1 MKLLSILILLLIINF
16 VALAQTENA
25 TVDRKIDTTKTYKL
39 NDVQIKSTVPIVQI
53 KTGKILLNVESM
65 VAAAGLNALE
75 ILRQVPGVTVD
86 GQDNVKISGKA
97 SIQVMLDGRMQ
108 MLNAQQLATLLKGT
122 SAATLKTI
130 EVISNPSA
138 KYDAAGNAGIIN
150 LVFKKSDANGLSGNL
165 LAGYQQMQHY
175 KQNDAA
181 TLNLKTKA
189 VSAFF
194 NANLDNSLQF
204 TEVTSDRILAD
215 KVLNQSGTERQGYS
229 NTMLRSGM
237 EVELNKKSKLGTIL
251 SYQRTWDD
259 FPSTAKTIVSG
270 SDADVL
276 STTALANMTENRFGA
291 NLNYQF
297 TGKKDEKLVLEADWL
312 HYTAILGN
320 HVDNVF
326 AVTKRSSKSQNNTDN
341 KIDLISIKADYTQKL
356 GKANLES
363 GVKFSS
369 SETANLLQGVQTATD
384 NSQIFQKNDFNYA
397 EKIMA
402 AYLSLERTFGKI
414 NVQAG
419 LRGEYTNMN
428 GLSIDE
434 LGNRT
439 AKPDTSYLNL
449 FPTFFFRYQ
458 INENNSI
465 GLAYNRRLGRPSF
478 QDQNPYLYRTD
489 FYYASRGNPLLLPQ
503 FTQSV
508 ELDYT
513 FNGQRQLKLSYST
526 TADLIDVIRIQQ
538 GDQTLELPVNAG
550 RRSFLN
556 LSLST
561 PFKLFRAW
569 SGYFSAEPYY
579 QFYKADLSR
588 YPGLTTID
596 QGGVGFNS
604 YLSNTVELGK
614 GWKAGLSAW
623 FNYASRSS
631 IYETKPIYS
640 VDFTLKKPLF
650 KERINCSLAMRDI
663 FNTQKWTQNAV
674 IGNVSQRNS
683 RKWESRGLYVGLNY
697 NFGNKKV
704 KALSGK
710 EKTEAQGRIKSRG

>member
-1 MKLLSILILLLIINF
+1 M
-16 VALAQTENA
+16 
-25 TVDRKIDTTKTYKL
+25 
-39 NDVQIKSTVPIVQI
+39 
-53 KTGKILLNVESM
+53 
-65 VAAAGLNALE
+65 
-75 ILRQVPGVTVD
+75 
-86 GQDNVKISGKA
+86 
-97 SIQVMLDGRMQ
+97 
-108 MLNAQQLATLLKGT
+108 
-122 SAATLKTI
+122 
-130 EVISNPSA
+130 
-138 KYDAAGNAGIIN
+138 
-150 LVFKKSDANGLSGNL
+150 
-165 LAGYQQMQHY
+165 
-175 KQNDAA
+175 
-181 TLNLKTKA
+181 
-189 VSAFF
+189 
-194 NANLDNSLQF
+194 
-204 TEVTSDRILAD
+204 
-215 KVLNQSGTERQGYS
+215 
-229 NTMLRSGM
+229 
-237 EVELNKKSKLGTIL
+237 
-251 SYQRTWDD
+251 
-259 FPSTAKTIVSG
+259 
-270 SDADVL
+270 
-276 STTALANMTENRFGA
+276 
-291 NLNYQF
+291 
-297 TGKKDEKLVLEADWL
+297 
-312 HYTAILGN
+312 LGN

-465 GLAYNRRLGRPSF
+465 GLTYNRRLGRPSF

-556 LSLST
+556 MSLST

-588 YPGLTTID
+588 YPGLTTIN

-663 FNTQKWTQNAV
+663 FDTQKWTQNAV

-710 EKTEAQGRIKSRG
+710 EKTEEQGRIKSRG

>member
-1 MKLLSILILLLIINF
+1 MKLLSILFLLLIINF

-75 ILRQVPGVTVD
+75 ILRQVPGITVD

-181 TLNLKTKA
+181 NLNLKTKA

-297 TGKKDEKLVLEADWL
+297 TGKKDEKLVLGRLAAL
-312 HYTAILGN
+312 H
-320 HVDNVF
+320 
-326 AVTKRSSKSQNNTDN
+326 
-341 KIDLISIKADYTQKL
+341 
-356 GKANLES
+356 
-363 GVKFSS
+363 
-369 SETANLLQGVQTATD
+369 
-384 NSQIFQKNDFNYA
+384 
-397 EKIMA
+397 
-402 AYLSLERTFGKI
+402 
-414 NVQAG
+414 
-419 LRGEYTNMN
+419 
-428 GLSIDE
+428 
-434 LGNRT
+434 
-439 AKPDTSYLNL
+439 
-449 FPTFFFRYQ
+449 
-458 INENNSI
+458 
-465 GLAYNRRLGRPSF
+465 
-478 QDQNPYLYRTD
+478 
-489 FYYASRGNPLLLPQ
+489 
-503 FTQSV
+503 
-508 ELDYT
+508 
-513 FNGQRQLKLSYST
+513 
-526 TADLIDVIRIQQ
+526 
-538 GDQTLELPVNAG
+538 
-550 RRSFLN
+550 
-556 LSLST
+556 
-561 PFKLFRAW
+561 
-569 SGYFSAEPYY
+569 
-579 QFYKADLSR
+579 
-588 YPGLTTID
+588 
-596 QGGVGFNS
+596 
-604 YLSNTVELGK
+604 
-614 GWKAGLSAW
+614 
-623 FNYASRSS
+623 
-631 IYETKPIYS
+631 
-640 VDFTLKKPLF
+640 
-650 KERINCSLAMRDI
+650 
-663 FNTQKWTQNAV
+663 
-674 IGNVSQRNS
+674 RNS
-683 RKWESRGLYVGLNY
+683 W
-697 NFGNKKV
+697 
-704 KALSGK
+704 
-710 EKTEAQGRIKSRG
+710 